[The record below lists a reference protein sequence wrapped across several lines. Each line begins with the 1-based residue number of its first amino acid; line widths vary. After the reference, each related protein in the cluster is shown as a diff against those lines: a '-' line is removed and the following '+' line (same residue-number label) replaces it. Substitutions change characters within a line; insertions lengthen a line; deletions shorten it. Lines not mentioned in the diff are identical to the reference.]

1 MYKSSF
7 LNFISRNFLL
17 HLLLALSINSTVS
30 AQNKEFKTMK
40 DTALFKQKL
49 LEKSKATNSI
59 ESNFTQEKNLSMLSE
74 KIISKGHFYFKKT
87 NLLRWEYLSPTN
99 YLIVINKDKIYIKDG
114 KKVSKYDTNSNK
126 LFKGI
131 NDMML
136 NSVQGN
142 VLNHSDFKIS
152 YFENDT
158 YYLVEMMP
166 KVKEMKSYIKTISM
180 YFDKT
185 DYTVSKIKT
194 VELSDDYTSIEFSN
208 KKLNQA
214 VADSQFSVK

>member
-1 MYKSSF
+1 MYKSS
-7 LNFISRNFLL
+7 LSHIISKN
-17 HLLLALSINSTVS
+17 LLLLLILVLVVS
-30 AQNKEFKTMK
+30 SAVTAQNKDFKTMK
-40 DTALFKQKL
+40 DTAVFKQKL

-87 NLLRWEYLSPTN
+87 NLLRWEYLSPTS
-99 YLIVINKDKIYIKDG
+99 YLIVINKDKIFIKDG

-142 VLNHSDFKIS
+142 VLNHTDFKIN

-158 YYLVEMMP
+158 YYLVEMTP
-166 KVKEMKSYIKTISM
+166 RAKEMKSYIKTISM

-214 VADSQFSVK
+214 IADSQFSVK